1 MIPSALPTLHPPTQN
16 PITPDP
22 ITVSVA
28 PIVGMPNPIG
38 ILMELTHRCPLHCPY
53 CSNPLELDRRSQE
66 MDTATVLR
74 VLDEAAALGILHV
87 HLSGG
92 EPTARQDIVEITA
105 RCASAGLY
113 SNLITSGVGRALAVL
128 PALADAGLDHVQ
140 LSLQGIDVASAD
152 RVAGLKGSH
161 ETKMRFAEEI
171 ARLGLALTVNAVIHR
186 GNIDQVEG
194 FIALAQALGA
204 RRLEIAHTQYYGWA
218 YKNRAALMPAR
229 PDVDRSL
236 RIVDAARKRL
246 SGSLVIDLVVPD
258 YYALRPKACAGGW
271 GRKLMN
277 VAPSGKVLPCHAAES
292 IPGLDFWYVQDHSLA
307 DIWRGSPAFNAY
319 RGTDWMPEPCRS
331 CERKEIDWG
340 GCRCQAL
347 ALLGDA
353 AATDPACGKSPFHA
367 RIEALATA
375 ESTTEVV
382 PDYIYR
388 GPGRLPVRETEGV
401 QA

>member
-1 MIPSALPTLHPPTQN
+1 MTTSR
-16 PITPDP
+16 
-22 ITVSVA
+22 VSV
-28 PIVGMPNPIG
+28 PNPIG
-38 ILMELTHRCPLHCPY
+38 ILLELTHRCPLHCPY
-53 CSNPLELDRRSQE
+53 CSNPLELDKRSAE

-92 EPTARQDIVEITA
+92 EPTARRDIVEITA
-105 RCASAGLY
+105 KCASAGLY
-113 SNLITSGVGRALAVL
+113 SNLITSGVGLALGYL

-140 LSLQGIDVASAD
+140 LSLQGASAPQAD
-152 RVAGLKGSH
+152 KVAGLKGSH
-161 ETKMRFAEEI
+161 DAKMKFAAEVT
-171 ARLGLALTVNAVIHR
+171 RLGLALTVNAVIHR
-186 GNIDQVEG
+186 GNIDEVEA
-194 FIALAQALGA
+194 FIEKAIELGA

-229 PDVDRSL
+229 PDVDRSIQ
-236 RIVDAARKRL
+236 IVEAARKRL
-246 SGSLVIDLVVPD
+246 AGTLVIDLVVPD

-277 VAPSGKVLPCHAAES
+277 VSPAGKVLPCHAAES
-292 IPGLDFWYVQDHSLA
+292 IPGLEFWYVQDHSLS
-307 DIWRGSPAFNAY
+307 DIWQRSPAFNAY
-319 RGTDWMPEPCRS
+319 RGTDWMPEPCQS

-353 AATDPACGKSPFHA
+353 TLTDPACGKSPFHA
-367 RIEALATA
+367 RIEALATSEAA
-375 ESTTEVV
+375 EIAP

-388 GPGRLPVRETEGV
+388 GPGQVAVREVEDIIP
-401 QA
+401 

>member
-1 MIPSALPTLHPPTQN
+1 MTSSAFP
-16 PITPDP
+16 
-22 ITVSVA
+22 V
-28 PIVGMPNPIG
+28 PNPIG

-53 CSNPLELDRRSQE
+53 CSNPLELDKRSQE

-92 EPTARQDIVEITA
+92 EPTARPDIVEITA
-105 RCASAGLY
+105 KCAQVGLY

-140 LSLQGIDVASAD
+140 LSLQGVDVASAD
-152 RVAGLKGSH
+152 KVAGLKGSH
-161 ETKMRFAEEI
+161 EAKMRFADEV

-194 FIALAQALGA
+194 FIELAQTLGA

-218 YKNRAALMPAR
+218 YKNRASLMPAR

-246 SGSLVIDLVVPD
+246 TGSLVIDLVVPD

-292 IPGLDFWYVQDHSLA
+292 IPGLEFWYVADHPLA
-307 DIWRGSPAFNAY
+307 DIWRNSPAFNAY

-347 ALLGDA
+347 ALLGEA

-375 ESTTEVV
+375 EATTDVV

-388 GPGRLPVRETEGV
+388 GPGRVAQRETEDV

>member
-1 MIPSALPTLHPPTQN
+1 MTTSR
-16 PITPDP
+16 
-22 ITVSVA
+22 VSV
-28 PIVGMPNPIG
+28 PNPIG
-38 ILMELTHRCPLHCPY
+38 ILLELTHRCPLHCPY
-53 CSNPLELDRRSQE
+53 CSNPLELDKRSAE

-92 EPTARQDIVEITA
+92 EPTARRDIVEITA
-105 RCASAGLY
+105 KCASAGLY
-113 SNLITSGVGRALAVL
+113 SNLITSGVGLALGYL

-140 LSLQGIDVASAD
+140 LSLQGASAPQAD
-152 RVAGLKGSH
+152 KVAGLKGSH
-161 ETKMRFAEEI
+161 DAKMKFAAEV

-186 GNIDQVEG
+186 GNIGEVEA
-194 FIALAQALGA
+194 FIEKAVELGA

-229 PDVDRSL
+229 PDVDRSIQ
-236 RIVDAARKRL
+236 IVEAARKRL
-246 SGSLVIDLVVPD
+246 TGTLVIDLVVPD

-277 VAPSGKVLPCHAAES
+277 VSPAGKVLPCHAAES
-292 IPGLDFWYVQDHSLA
+292 IPGLEFWYVQDHSLS
-307 DIWRGSPAFNAY
+307 DIWQRSPAFNAY
-319 RGTDWMPEPCRS
+319 RGTDWMPEPCQS

-353 AATDPACGKSPFHA
+353 KLTDPACGKSPFHA
-367 RIEALATA
+367 RIEALATSEAA
-375 ESTTEVV
+375 EIAP

-388 GPGRLPVRETEGV
+388 GPGQAAAREVEDIIP
-401 QA
+401 